1 MRKWPVVLL
10 LGLALLLAG
19 CSGEVST
26 DLYIQDIL
34 DALELDEEVL
44 TIGTISIEAGGSEF
58 MEGMVNFFN
67 MYFREPTNFREQS
80 RDYSTYTMAD
90 VKIPVLD
97 ITDGE
102 LDLSDDIIALVV
114 AFDEE
119 EGQILFGLAVNQERF
134 ASAADYVQEEYWTTL
149 SFSDFNVQVR
159 VINDTRETVRL
170 ALQNVYVNQKPV
182 LYSEDYQLARRD
194 ALDIRFADVMRDY
207 AYEEGYVF
215 VRAIW

>member
-34 DALELDEEVL
+34 GALELDEEVL

-80 RDYSTYTMAD
+80 QDYSTYTMAD

-119 EGQILFGLAVNQERF
+119 EGRDLVRARGQPRAICQRRRLCSGGILDHSVLQRLQCAGTGDQRYPGD
-134 ASAADYVQEEYWTTL
+134 SAAGTAECVCQSEARAVLGRL
-149 SFSDFNVQVR
+149 SAGQ
-159 VINDTRETVRL
+159 
-170 ALQNVYVNQKPV
+170 A
-182 LYSEDYQLARRD
+182 
-194 ALDIRFADVMRDY
+194 
-207 AYEEGYVF
+207 G
-215 VRAIW
+215 RA